1 MPFQNQAM
9 QKPSPS
15 EHREY
20 FKTYITLVPAGNYN
34 DLLLQNTND
43 ISSFF
48 SNIPVE
54 KHEYRY
60 SEGKWTPKEVLLHIT
75 DTERIFS
82 YRALVALRGDSTS
95 LLPSMDENLFA
106 ANADVS
112 SRSMQDLLEEF
123 NAVRMT
129 TTKLFNNINEEQSI
143 KTANASGFN
152 TSVRALA
159 YMIIGHPIHHT
170 NVVRERYL

>member
-1 MPFQNQAM
+1 M
-9 QKPSPS
+9 QKPLPS

-20 FKTYITLVPAGNYN
+20 FHKYINLVPAGDYINI
-34 DLLLQNTND
+34 LQQNTATTV
-43 ISSFF
+43 SFF
-48 SNIPVE
+48 NSIPAE

-60 SEGKWTPKEVLLHIT
+60 ADGKWTPKEVLLHIT

-112 SRSMQDLLEEF
+112 HRTMQDLLEEF
-123 NAVRMT
+123 NAIRT
-129 TTKLFNNINEEQSI
+129 ATTKLFGNITHEQSI
-143 KTANASGFN
+143 KTANASGFH
-152 TSVRALA
+152 TSVRAIG
-159 YMIIGHPIHHT
+159 YMIIGHVIHHI
-170 NVVRERYL
+170 NVIQERYL